1 MKISWKQNKE
11 KSPLELFSAKKKN
24 SHIAIFPRTVDGHA
38 QMTNIKYIFLSHH
51 ICVDIIQGKV
61 LSISY
66 KCLFK
71 LLIKN
76 SDCCKPRLWVTG
88 YIELLSVS
96 YISLFYS
103 SMYVLNAY
111 FSTSYSGY
119 LVASSSARIPSG
131 IYRTPPSDIGTLNC
145 N

>member
-1 MKISWKQNKE
+1 MLKLFNWCYSKIIVFYASSNFFVEISWKFRENKTR
-11 KSPLELFSAKKKN
+11 KNLPWNSFLQKKKN

-103 SMYVLNAY
+103 
-111 FSTSYSGY
+111 
-119 LVASSSARIPSG
+119 
-131 IYRTPPSDIGTLNC
+131 
-145 N
+145 